1 MSRFQNTRQPDW
13 DWWGELW
20 DEPHATL
27 RALSVDQASSVL
39 DLGCG
44 DGFFTIPLAELVD
57 GPVSA
62 VDLDEDHLERVRSAA
77 AEAGVD
83 VNTVAGDARELP
95 SLLTERV
102 DYVLLA
108 NTFHGVDDPESL
120 AASVRAVLRPGGRF
134 GVVNWHDRPREETTV
149 AGEVRGPPEELR
161 LSPEAT
167 REAIE
172 PAGFD
177 HVETV
182 ELPPYHYGVVF
193 ERRD

>member
-1 MSRFQNTRQPDW
+1 MDRFQNTRQPDW

-20 DEPHATL
+20 DDPLATL
-27 RALSVDQASSVL
+27 RALGLDEANSVL

-44 DGFFTIPLAELVD
+44 DGFFTVPLAELVD
-57 GPVSA
+57 GPVYA
-62 VDLDEDHLERVRSAA
+62 VDLDVDHLETARAYA
-77 AEAGVD
+77 DEAGVD
-83 VNTVAGDARELP
+83 VYIIAGDARDLS
-95 SLLTERV
+95 SLLSERV

-108 NTFHGVDDPESL
+108 NTFHGAEDPTAL
-120 AASVRAVLRPGGRF
+120 AASVRAVLDEGGRF
-134 GVVNWHDRPREETTV
+134 GIINWHALPREETVV

-161 LSPEAT
+161 LTPEET
-167 REAIE
+167 RASVE

-182 ELPPYHYGVVF
+182 DLPPYHYGIVF